1 MAESSA
7 NNNDT
12 NSHLV
17 PNLPLWAG
25 LVIAV
30 LAAGSILLL
39 GLLAVSI
46 MERRWESQR
55 PVMVLKPVADYEPD
69 SANWGVNYPRQYD
82 SFLQN
87 RISDT
92 KTKFGGASHRDYLDA
107 DPRKVILWT
116 GSAFSRDY
124 LQARGHYYSVED
136 VTKSKRLSVP
146 FNAATCWTC
155 KSTDTP
161 RMMAKM
167 SVREFYAGNF
177 HDLKNEMTHP
187 VGCRDC
193 HDPQTMKLQITRPAL
208 REAFAAMGADIN
220 SVTHQ
225 QMRSLVCAQCHAE
238 YYFRTDESA
247 GMKNYMVFPWKNG
260 TGAEA
265 ILSYYNDINFTD
277 FVNPISKTPMTKVQ
291 HPDYEIYLTGIH
303 AYRDVSCADCHM
315 PYRTEGGSKFTD
327 HHVQSP
333 LLNISASCAVCHRW
347 SEDEIRSRVEAIQ
360 IKMQDSLIAAE
371 DAMVEAHFDIAAAF
385 QAGVSDNDLSQPR
398 HLLRD
403 AQFYWDYVSSSNGMG
418 FHSPTESMRIT
429 GQATDLAQQARVSTA
444 RLLAEKGISKQPAYP
459 DISSRQNAS
468 QVSQQ
473 FTEGHQTKLL
483 P

>member
-1 MAESSA
+1 MSESNV
-7 NNNDT
+7 NNST
-12 NSHLV
+12 KSGQV

-25 LVIAV
+25 VAIAV
-30 LAAGSILLL
+30 LAAGAIFLL

-82 SFLQN
+82 SYLKN
-87 RISDT
+87 RVSDT
-92 KTKFGGASHRDYLDA
+92 NTKFGGASHRDYLET

-116 GSAFSRDY
+116 GSAFSKDY
-124 LQARGHYYSVED
+124 QQARGHYYAIED
-136 VTKSKRLSVP
+136 VTNSKRVSVP
-146 FNAATCWTC
+146 FQAATCWTC
-155 KSTDTP
+155 KGTDVP

-167 SVREFYAGNF
+167 GVKEFYAGNF

-208 REAFAAMGADIN
+208 REAFAVMGADIN

-225 QMRSLVCAQCHAE
+225 QMRSLVCAQCHSE

-247 GMKNYMVFPWKNG
+247 GMKNYLVFPWKNG

-277 FVNPISKTPMTKVQ
+277 FVNPISKTPMIKVQ
-291 HPDYEIYLTGIH
+291 HPDYETYLTGIH

-347 SEDEIRSRVEAIQ
+347 SEDEMRVRVEAIQ
-360 IKMQDSLIAAE
+360 TKMQDSLIAAE
-371 DAMVEAHFDIAAAF
+371 DALVEAHFDIAAAS

-398 HLLRD
+398 RLLRD
-403 AQFYWDYVSSSNGMG
+403 AQFYWDYISSSNGMG

-429 GQATDLAQQARVSTA
+429 GLSIDLAQQARVLMA
-444 RLLAEKGISKQPAYP
+444 RLLAEKGVSKQPAYP

-473 FTEGHQTKLL
+473 FTEGRQTKLL